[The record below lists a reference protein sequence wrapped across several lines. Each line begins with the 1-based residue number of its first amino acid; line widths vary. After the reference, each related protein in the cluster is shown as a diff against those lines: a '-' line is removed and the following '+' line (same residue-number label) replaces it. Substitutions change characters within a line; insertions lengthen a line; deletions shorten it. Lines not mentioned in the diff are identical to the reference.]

1 MEILFAMNGVNS
13 SLWLDALRKA
23 MPVAKI
29 RTWLPGDRAPADYV
43 LFWKGD
49 PVALSARTGLKAI
62 FNMGAGV
69 DALMRLVSEHPG
81 LIDDRVPVIRLE
93 DAGMARQ
100 MVEYAL
106 YWALRFA
113 RRFDIY
119 EAQARERVWQPLD
132 ACSFDAFPIGV
143 LGAGKLGLP
152 VATALAGLGFPVRV
166 YSRSEKGAPGVT
178 PYAGPERL
186 MAFATGARLIV
197 NLLPNT
203 PETEGI
209 LGKRLFDA
217 MADGSYI
224 VNLARG
230 SHVNDKELIAA
241 LDSGKLARAVLDVF
255 RAEPLDAAH
264 PFWSHPGIDI
274 TPHISARTL
283 LAESVA
289 QVAEKIARC
298 ERGETLTGLDFRR
311 GY

>member
-23 MPVAKI
+23 LPVAKI

-230 SHVNDKELIAA
+230 SHVNDNELIAA

-283 LAESVA
+283 LAESVV

-298 ERGETLTGLDFRR
+298 ERGETLAGLDFRR